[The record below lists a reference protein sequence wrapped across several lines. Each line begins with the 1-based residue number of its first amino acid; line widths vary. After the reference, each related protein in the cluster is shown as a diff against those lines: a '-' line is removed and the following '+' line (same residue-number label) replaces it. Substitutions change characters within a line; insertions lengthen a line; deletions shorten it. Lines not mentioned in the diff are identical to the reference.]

1 MTTDYLTLGPT
12 PADEDYA
19 QLGCDGYATKARRE
33 GNAYINQLTR
43 MFPLASKLVTF
54 KVKFHPHDFGS
65 YMEVTAVYDD
75 KNEQSVMAAYEIEA
89 NLPVTWDDEARA
101 ELAKYETSTT

>member
-1 MTTDYLTLGPT
+1 MAMDYLTLGPT
-12 PADEDYA
+12 PAEEDCA

-43 MFPLASKLVTF
+43 MFPLASKLVTL

-65 YMEVTAVYDD
+65 YMEVAAVYDD

-89 NLPVTWDDEARA
+89 NLPATWDDEARA
-101 ELAKYETSTT
+101 ELAKYETSAT